1 MEMCQHCQSMVM
13 KFPSMSSRQLP
24 NKCKLIAR
32 NGIMQ
37 DQQRWHAILLHHALM
52 PWVEAHIE
60 SWQLAF

>member
-1 MEMCQHCQSMVM
+1 MVM

-52 PWVEAHIE
+52 PWVEAPIE